1 MAVAGKDTAAGAG
14 ELMTRLCRFAV
25 DEMALSGC
33 TLVLIAAM
41 ESASVVAL
49 QGRADSAQDVQLV
62 EAQAFTDHPGRRA
75 AVPRGRTLRMT

>member
-33 TLVLIAAM
+33 TLVLIAGM

-75 AVPRGRTLRMT
+75 AVSRGRTLRMT